1 MAETDAERERRQA
14 SEAAT
19 LWDADPALAEI
30 ERNARRIAEA
40 WRHGDPTRGTPRQRE
55 ALARAGEQAEQALQ
69 ALTLLPEARAHG
81 DVHRVQHLAYGLGV
95 YSRDMGE
102 LLSVVEQIE
111 SKPQRARS
119 PSARNQE
126 RDEKIRAWGL
136 LKQIERQSPLPLGDL
151 ATRAKDHFKQLQL
164 SQHQLERILAPIFD

>member
-14 SEAAT
+14 SEAAS
-19 LWDADPALAEI
+19 LGDADPALAEI

-55 ALARAGEQAEQALQ
+55 ALARAGEQAEQALE

-102 LLSVVEQIE
+102 LLSVVQRIE
-111 SKPQRARS
+111 SKPRRAR
-119 PSARNQE
+119 NHE
-126 RDEKIRAWGL
+126 RDDKIRAWGL
-136 LKQIERQSPLPLGDL
+136 LKQMERQSPLPLGDL
-151 ATRAKDHFKQLQL
+151 ATRAKHHFKQLPL
-164 SQHQLERILAPIFD
+164 SQRQLERILAPIFD